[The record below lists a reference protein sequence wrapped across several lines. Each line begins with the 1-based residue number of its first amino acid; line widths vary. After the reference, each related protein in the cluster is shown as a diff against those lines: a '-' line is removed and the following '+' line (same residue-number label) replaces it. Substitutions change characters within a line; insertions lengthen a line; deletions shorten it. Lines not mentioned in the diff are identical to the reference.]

1 MTGSLLY
8 PLAPS
13 ELFVLLLQNL
23 FKGVTYG
30 FAYKMRLVYA
40 HFPINANI
48 EDDNKKIEIRNF
60 LGEKRGANCTHA
72 VRYHSLLIY
81 CFISFSLHQCKACS
95 VWIQFALLC
104 HIFEQSGATGA
115 SWDGIPATIALADLY
130 AKFIPSL
137 QVSRLR
143 GPQSRISSS
152 SQEMTWN

>member
-13 ELFVLLLQNL
+13 KLFVLLLQNL

-60 LGEKRGANCTHA
+60 LGEKRVRTVHMLSGTSHCSSTASYHA
-72 VRYHSLLIY
+72 PFMSARPALFGSN
-81 CFISFSLHQCKACS
+81 LH
-95 VWIQFALLC
+95 C
-104 HIFEQSGATGA
+104 HIFKRSGATDA
-115 SWDGIPATIALADLY
+115 SWDGIPTTIALSDLY
-130 AKFIPSL
+130 AELIPSL
-137 QVSRLR
+137 QVSKLR